1 MTREVVVLPGDGV
14 GPEVINQAVRV
25 VQEVAP
31 NFSFSEHLIGGA
43 AYDACGEPLPEET
56 LKACKESDAVLLG
69 AVGGAKWDTIEPP
82 EKRPEIGGLLR
93 LRKELNLFANL
104 RPSKVY
110 NSLIAASP
118 VKFGESGPIDCIVV
132 RELTGGI
139 YFGTPRERRD
149 HGTIAVDTCL
159 YSIEEIKRI
168 AIVGFETAIKRRKKI
183 HCVDKANVLETSRLW
198 REVVSEVSQEY
209 PQVELNYQLVDS
221 CAMLLVRDPGRFDV
235 ILTENMFGDILSDE
249 AAEITGS
256 LGLLPSASLSES
268 VNGKAFGLYEPAHG
282 SAPDI
287 AGRGIVNPI
296 AAILSGAMMLR
307 YSFGLE
313 FEANLIEQAVEQ
325 ALDKGKRTRDL
336 GGDIG
341 TQEMSEA
348 IIQEL
353 HVSKYV

>member
-1 MTREVVVLPGDGV
+1 MTDKVAVLPGDGV
-14 GPEVINQAVRV
+14 GPEVIRQAVRIV
-25 VQEVAP
+25 REVAP
-31 NFSFSEHLIGGA
+31 HLSFSEHLVGGT
-43 AYDACGEPLPEET
+43 AYDAFGEPLPEET
-56 LKACKESDAVLLG
+56 LRACKESEAVLLG
-69 AVGGAKWDTIEPP
+69 AVGGAKWDKIEPP

-104 RPSKVY
+104 RPSKVFS
-110 NSLIAASP
+110 SLIASSP

-139 YFGTPRERRD
+139 YFGTPRERRNQ
-149 HGTIAVDTCL
+149 GTVAVDTCV
-159 YSIEEIKRI
+159 YSVEEIRRI
-168 AIVGFETAIKRRKKI
+168 AIVGFETAIKRRHRI

-198 REVVSEVSQEY
+198 REVVSEVSKAY
-209 PQVELNYQLVDS
+209 PEVELNYQLVDS

-268 VNGKAFGLYEPAHG
+268 ENGKAFGLYEPAHG

-287 AGRGIVNPI
+287 AGLGIANPI

-307 YSFGLE
+307 YSFRLE
-313 FEANLIEQAVEQ
+313 YEANLIEQAVEK
-325 ALDKGKRTRDL
+325 ALDNGKRTRDL

-341 TQEMSEA
+341 TEEMSEA
-348 IIQEL
+348 IIREL
-353 HVSKYV
+353 QLIRA